1 MKYMFYVLDYDGTY
15 DNEPEDGFGV
25 MPSVYLIPE
34 NKLNDVSTCANDA
47 QRIFHEDLL
56 GNDIPIGD
64 IFENLLT
71 KSNIEY
77 QRIGNIC
84 LKYSER
90 WDGNYLSNNVGYD
103 VV

>member
-1 MKYMFYVLDYDGTY
+1 MKCMFYVLDFDATY
-15 DNEPEDGFGV
+15 NNESEDGFGV

-34 NKLNDVSTCANDA
+34 NKLNDVSKCANDA
-47 QRIFHEDLL
+47 HRIFHEDISRS
-56 GNDIPIGD
+56 DIPIGD
-64 IFENLLT
+64 IFEDLLM

-84 LKYSER
+84 LKYYER
-90 WDGNYLSNNVGYD
+90 WGGKYISNNVGYD

>member
-1 MKYMFYVLDYDGTY
+1 MKYMFYVLDFDGTY
-15 DNEPEDGFGV
+15 DSEPEDGFGV

-34 NKLNDVSTCANDA
+34 NKLNDVSNCANDA
-47 QRIFHEDLL
+47 QRIFLEDLL

-64 IFENLLT
+64 IFEDLLT

-77 QRIGNIC
+77 QRIGDIC

>member
-1 MKYMFYVLDYDGTY
+1 MKYMFYVLDFDGTY

-47 QRIFHEDLL
+47 QRIFHEDLF

-64 IFENLLT
+64 IFEDLLT
-71 KSNIEY
+71 KLNIEY
-77 QRIGNIC
+77 QRIGDIC